1 MTYLRTV
8 LISATF
14 SQITLVFHC
23 KRSTLHAS
31 LKKTITLNITGTVS
45 VMDMD
50 MDMVTQAGLDMGMA
64 LAMAKMLKRRTRLN
78 HSPVTRFKCQTMMV
92 PSQMN
97 HSVSRLSKT
106 VPR

>member
-50 MDMVTQAGLDMGMA
+50 MVTQAGLDMGMA
-64 LAMAKMLKRRTRLN
+64 LAMVKMLKRRTRLN
-78 HSPVTRFKCQTMMV
+78 HSPVTRFKCQTMMAL
-92 PSQMN
+92 SQMN